1 MASNEVQLGGGY
13 ASGMFYTAPANTALP
28 TYPGDDLTAW
38 TEVGDIDADGITF
51 TPRDSD
57 TLKNW
62 AGQPKRVI
70 PGADP
75 ATVSAKI
82 MDTTKTV
89 LETLFGENNV
99 SYTAASSAH
108 GNITSVTLSPDV
120 SADPAAYLFLVK
132 DGDTLV
138 SIGCED
144 GLITD
149 IADVSFNPT
158 TAVTW
163 APSIDGVWTISH
175 DDGETTS

>member
-82 MDTTKTV
+82 MDTTKTA
-89 LETLFGENNV
+89 LTAIFGSVTE
-99 SYTAASSAH
+99 TAATADH
-108 GNITSVTLSPDV
+108 GKLLTIDTDSK
-120 SADPAAYLFLVK
+120 PAAAAFLFVMK
-132 DGDTLV
+132 DGDDMKILGTSNGLISELGDVTFKNDEAIEWEVTIQGSWTLV
-138 SIGCED
+138 C
-144 GLITD
+144 
-149 IADVSFNPT
+149 
-158 TAVTW
+158 
-163 APSIDGVWTISH
+163 
-175 DDGETTS
+175 DDGQTI

>member
-28 TYPGDDLTAW
+28 TYPGADLTAW

-51 TPRDSD
+51 TPRESD

-82 MDTTKTV
+82 MDTTKAALQTV
-89 LETLFGENNV
+89 FGTVTE
-99 SYTAASSAH
+99 TAAAADH
-108 GNITSVTLSPDV
+108 GKLLTIDTDSK
-120 SADPAAYLFLVK
+120 PAAAAFLFVMK
-132 DGDTLV
+132 DGDDMKILGT
-138 SIGCED
+138 SN
-144 GLITD
+144 GLISELG
-149 IADVSFNPT
+149 DVTFKNDE
-158 TAVTW
+158 AIEWEVTIQGNW
-163 APSIDGVWTISH
+163 KLIC
-175 DDGETTS
+175 DDGEVES